1 MYNLISDI
9 GAEED
14 PFKVRSDLNPA
25 AKYKELGLLAKM
37 TYDLTDELQL
47 RSITGYRE
55 LKATRAI
62 DLDVTQA
69 PILHSTSQQD
79 DDYFSQELQ
88 MASESDRLNV
98 LGGLSSFDRNFHQKA
113 PTYASVP
120 FFFFNVLTFYK

>member
-1 MYNLISDI
+1 MYNLISYI

-47 RSITGYRE
+47 RSITGYLE

-88 MASESDRLNV
+88 LAYEYDQIGRAHV
-98 LGGLSSFDRNFHQKA
+98 
-113 PTYASVP
+113 
-120 FFFFNVLTFYK
+120 